1 MAPLDLDDYA
11 VQPAGDGIGGM
22 IANLSNI
29 VRQRKW
35 LMIVPAVLIAMAAIA
50 AAFLLPATYRSKAV
64 LLVESKQ
71 LQTDG
76 SGQISDNAIDER
88 VAKVRQQVLSRPDL
102 IAIAQELQL
111 YPNQR
116 RTSSLGEIVE
126 NMRDAISIE
135 PVSAQIQQR
144 SGSRNQTIAFSM
156 SFDYEDRY
164 AAQAVT
170 QKLVERVLEV
180 DANRTAEQ
188 ASDNVRFLT
197 EESDTIRG
205 RMAAIEQQM
214 TAIKGRYGQVLSS
227 QGMTMMGGSAG
238 GLDAQIA
245 ALERENSQLRAQ
257 RESARAG
264 AARDPV
270 VMQSE
275 ANLAAVRAIYSETHP
290 DVVIA
295 KQRLAEAK
303 ELAKRNIANL
313 PFDTVASQIETNNGQ
328 IGILRAARSRE
339 AAQMSSVLSA
349 QAQAPRIQEQVAQL
363 QQQLMGLNEQY
374 QDTAKRLDAAKTNLR
389 IENEQRGERLTV
401 VDPPVVE
408 DEPVWPN
415 RWLVIGGGIGGGLAL
430 GLLLAFIAEL
440 LLQPVRGP
448 FAAAS
453 AAGGGELLGAIP
465 KIARHGGGR
474 SGKTGF
480 WNRFGWFRRSQVVEA

>member
-1 MAPLDLDDYA
+1 MTPLDLDDYA
-11 VQPAGDGIGGM
+11 SQSPSGDGVGGM
-22 IANLSNI
+22 LANVGNI
-29 VRQRKW
+29 LRQRKW
-35 LMIVPAVLIAMAAIA
+35 LVIIPAVLTALAALA

-64 LLVESKQ
+64 LLVESAQ

-76 SGQISDNAIDER
+76 NGQIRNDIIDER

-111 YPNQR
+111 YPNKR
-116 RTSSLGEIVE
+116 TTSSLGEIVE
-126 NMRDAISIE
+126 DMRKAITIE

-144 SGSRNQTIAFSM
+144 SGSRNQTVAFSM
-156 SFDYEDRY
+156 SFDYDDRY

-180 DANRTAEQ
+180 DSSRTAEQ

-197 EESDTIRG
+197 EEANAIRG
-205 RMAAIEQQM
+205 RMSVVEQQM
-214 TAIKGRYGQVLSS
+214 TAIKARYGQVLSS
-227 QGMTMMGGSAG
+227 QGLTMMGGSTG

-257 RESARAG
+257 RTAAQGG
-264 AARDPV
+264 ASRDPM
-270 VMQSE
+270 VMQAE
-275 ANLAAVRAIYSETHP
+275 ATLAALRATYTDGHP
-290 DVVIA
+290 DVLLA
-295 KQRLAEAK
+295 RQRLAEAK
-303 ELAKRNIANL
+303 ELAKRNISNL

-328 IGILRAARSRE
+328 IAILRAARARE
-339 AAQMSSVLSA
+339 AAQMSSVISA
-349 QAQAPRIQEQVAQL
+349 QARAPMIQEQVAQL
-363 QQQLMGLNEQY
+363 QQQLQGLNDQFQE
-374 QDTAKRLDAAKTNLR
+374 TSKRLDTAKTNLR

-408 DEPVWPN
+408 DEPVWPD
-415 RWLVIGGGIGGGLAL
+415 RWLVIGGGLGGGLLL
-430 GLLLAFIAEL
+430 GLMLAFLAEM

-465 KIARHGGGR
+465 TIVRRGGPSGR
-474 SGKTGF
+474 SQF
-480 WNRFGWFRRSQVVEA
+480 WNPLTWRRRSSAMEA